1 MYDSNEDGTLD
12 SETFIILPTVG
23 NTAERHLI
31 IDCNL
36 NQLNFT
42 VRAVS
47 GITLFTTIP
56 LDCAISSLHRVSSTG
71 KLMLNFTVSYS
82 CTHVPTPQS
91 SMLAIGRTFQL
102 VCIGISLIPRPSG
115 LGTRLALAY
124 ILRIRTLH
132 TLYFAATIRRL

>member
-12 SETFIILPTVG
+12 SETFIVLPTVG

-47 GITLFTTIP
+47 GITLSTTIA
-56 LDCAISSLHRVSSTG
+56 LDCAISSLHPVSSTG
-71 KLMLNFTVSYS
+71 KLMLKLY
-82 CTHVPTPQS
+82 
-91 SMLAIGRTFQL
+91 
-102 VCIGISLIPRPSG
+102 CIL
-115 LGTRLALAY
+115 
-124 ILRIRTLH
+124 
-132 TLYFAATIRRL
+132 

>member
-1 MYDSNEDGTLD
+1 MYDSNDDGTLD

-47 GITLFTTIP
+47 GITLSTTIP
-56 LDCAISSLHRVSSTG
+56 LDCAISSLHHVSSTS
-71 KLMLNFTVSYS
+71 KLMLNFYCILWLHSGP
-82 CTHVPTPQS
+82 HTPIIHACNRKNIPVGMHWHQS
-91 SMLAIGRTFQL
+91 HTQATWPGYEAS
-102 VCIGISLIPRPSG
+102 IGIY
-115 LGTRLALAY
+115 T
-124 ILRIRTLH
+124 
-132 TLYFAATIRRL
+132 